1 MKLKERVHPDYPF
14 LRSEIIYAI
23 RQEMAVKPNDI
34 VCRRMPLGILNKAAA
49 IQILPEVVEIMAK
62 ELKWNSS
69 QKKQEL
75 EDAIKMMEYVK

>member
-1 MKLKERVHPDYPF
+1 
-14 LRSEIIYAI
+14 
-23 RQEMAVKPNDI
+23 
-34 VCRRMPLGILNKAAA
+34 
-49 IQILPEVVEIMAK
+49 MAK